1 MRKPLAVIGMSP
13 GNSYFKDFE
22 VSFLLKEAIERF
34 GRCAVMV
41 ADVPAIATYMALGYA
56 PNRARNKAIPKGN
69 NLKNRTRRLAQS
81 LGYSEEQVRII
92 DWSEEIDSNSTYQEH
107 YQGLL
112 DKYNSLPAFASSVRK
127 TCREVLE
134 NAQTSL
140 QDLDVA
146 VEGATHYLLSELAFM
161 EFAPQFFGC
170 RRVCYLYHRNWPVYE
185 DYITGRHDGLPKP
198 QLDFL
203 LLEAPYETYAKMHDQ
218 EISAGGPLH
227 DTYSRIMQSGIL
239 RAAFVEYPPVIHR
252 EGSEFSGIFF
262 EIIKGFAQKLDLKI
276 EWVEE
281 TGYGVVIEGL
291 REGRFDIFC
300 SATWPTPERH
310 KKAALSRPI
319 YYSDVGVWVR
329 ADSPLAAEDWIAL
342 NDPQYSIAVTEGDIT
357 HEICL
362 TDFVFAK
369 WVRTPQLGGVK
380 ALLDFV
386 ADGRAHAT
394 MVERMTYQAYAANL
408 SHPLVNI
415 AQDMPIR
422 RYPNC
427 FLVGNNQD
435 DFLEILD
442 CYLVEMA
449 ETGEIERIIE
459 QYAGGRENSGIY
471 LRGKVTGV
479 AKTSEP
485 AKASELAKNSG
496 LAKTSELE

>member
-22 VSFLLKEAIERF
+22 VSFLLKEAIDRF
-34 GRCAVMV
+34 SRCAVMV

-69 NLKNRTRRLAQS
+69 SLKNRTRRLAQS

-92 DWSEEIDSNSTYQEH
+92 DWSEEIDCNSLYQKH
-107 YQGLL
+107 YQSVL
-112 DKYNSLPAFASSVRK
+112 DKYNSLPPFRESVRQ

-134 NAQTSL
+134 NAERSL
-140 QDLDVA
+140 PDTQVA

-170 RRVCYLYHRNWPVYE
+170 QRVCYLYHRNWLVYE
-185 DYITGRHDGLPKP
+185 GYINGRYDGLRKP
-198 QLDFL
+198 HLDFL
-203 LLEAPYETYAKMHDQ
+203 LLEAPYETYAKMHDS
-218 EISAGGPLH
+218 EISTGGSLH

-239 RAAFVEYPPVIHR
+239 RAAFVEYPPVIQR
-252 EGSEFSGIFF
+252 TGSEFSGIFCD
-262 EIIKGFAQKLDLKI
+262 IIKGFARKLDLKI

-310 KKAALSRPI
+310 KRASLSRPI

-329 ADSPLAAEDWIAL
+329 SDSPLAQEDWISL
-342 NDPQYSIAVTEGDIT
+342 NDQQYSIAVTEGDIT

-380 ALLDFV
+380 ALLDSV

-394 MVERMTYQAYAANL
+394 MVERMTYEAFVPTL
-408 SHPLVNI
+408 SHALVNL
-415 AQDMPIR
+415 AQEKPIR

-442 CYLVEMA
+442 QYLADAA
-449 ETGEIERIIE
+449 ETGEIERIVDKYTGGE
-459 QYAGGRENSGIY
+459 QNGGIY
-471 LRGKVTGV
+471 FKR
-479 AKTSEP
+479 SR
-485 AKASELAKNSG
+485 SR
-496 LAKTSELE
+496 